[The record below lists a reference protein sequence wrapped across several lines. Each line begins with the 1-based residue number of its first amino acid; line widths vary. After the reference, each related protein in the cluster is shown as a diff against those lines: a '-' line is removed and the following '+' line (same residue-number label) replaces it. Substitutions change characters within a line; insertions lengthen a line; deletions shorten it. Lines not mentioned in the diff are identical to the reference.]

1 MIAAKKSQ
9 VGVVLSRESNMKK
22 SLKGRRMNAYPRN
35 WPDVPKELVNVSD
48 GPSLLEI
55 FLDKLITDVFA
66 NAKEGHQITKL
77 DVINALKQ
85 KQSE

>member
-1 MIAAKKSQ
+1 
-9 VGVVLSRESNMKK
+9 MKK
-22 SLKGRRMNAYPRN
+22 SSKGRMNAYPKN

-66 NAKEGHQITKL
+66 NASNSKDGRRITRL
-77 DVINALKQ
+77 DVINALNQ
-85 KQSE
+85 KKSE